1 MKLSKR
7 EKDVFDLAVKGLKNK
22 EIARELEISPETVKT
37 HIRSIYKE
45 IRAPRAV
52 WSGLIFEPC
61 KVAGFTMVGYIGP
74 NRLTELKLGGATLTT
89 LTSHQA
95 FNDDIE
101 IYVKE
106 SGDE

>member
-45 IRAPRAV
+45 VGAPRTV
-52 WSGLIFEPC
+52 WSGLIFEPR
-61 KVAGFTMVGYIGP
+61 KESGFIMVGYMGP
-74 NRLTELKLGGATLTT
+74 NRLRDLKSIGFTTTT
-89 LTSHQA
+89 LTGHRA
-95 FNDDIE
+95 FEDDIE

-106 SGDE
+106 NGDE